1 MMTARGL
8 RPRRTVQALLLALCI
23 SGSAAAAEP
32 TAPAPPTSSA
42 LEASH
47 AATLRGA
54 IEGQAHAERAAT
66 ASLRRRP
73 PRALE
78 ERERRR
84 LWSQLIAGMTAVG
97 LGIVALVITLVAAN
111 VIALRGLFRALRAL
125 TGNVR
130 TNRRDLVDPLTM
142 ERPHADR

>member
-1 MMTARGL
+1 MG
-8 RPRRTVQALLLALCI
+8 I
-23 SGSAAAAEP
+23 SASAAAADP
-32 TAPAPPTSSA
+32 TAPPPLTTTP

-54 IEGQAHAERAAT
+54 IEGQAQAKRAAT
-66 ASLRRRP
+66 AAPQRQIP
-73 PRALE
+73 PALE
-78 ERERRR
+78 TRERRR

-111 VIALRGLFRALRAL
+111 LIALRDLFRAVRAL
-125 TGNVR
+125 TGQAR
-130 TNRRDLVDPLTM
+130 TKRQHRAESLTM